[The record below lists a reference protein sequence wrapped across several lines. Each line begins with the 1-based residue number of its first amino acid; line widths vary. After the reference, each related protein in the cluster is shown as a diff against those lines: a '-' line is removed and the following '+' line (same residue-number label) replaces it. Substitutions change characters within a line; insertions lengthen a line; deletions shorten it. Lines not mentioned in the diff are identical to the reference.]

1 MLAERDGSESAVTRE
16 ANAGDGGVNLA
27 LPAVARAELLVTV
40 FATGAAV
47 MLIEILGT
55 RIIGP
60 VFGIS
65 LFVWSALLA
74 VTLGSLSI
82 GYYVGGVLVDRAP
95 SLRLLGFVVAA
106 AGVLLGFVPMLSRA
120 VLSAADGLG
129 PRAGPLVG
137 ATLLFAPSLVAL
149 GMVGPIVVRV
159 ATKDL
164 RAAGHG
170 VGAVYAVSTAG
181 SLLGTLVTAFL
192 LIPAFET
199 DRILLGTAVCLTLIG
214 AISLAR
220 RWRRSALVAVLAPV
234 LASAAPESPL
244 PPGIQVVD
252 RSRSL
257 YGLIEVIDDTNRGV
271 RLLRADHSILGA
283 QWLRDR
289 TAAFA
294 FIHLLES
301 VRFLR
306 PAAHEI
312 LQIGLGAGS
321 LPSIL
326 RARGI
331 NVEVVEIDPAVV
343 RFART
348 YFGFSTEGEVHVED
362 ARTYLRRTAR
372 RYDVIVHDTFTGGTT
387 PEHLLS
393 VEVIRRIR
401 ELLRPGGVLVL
412 NFVGYHEP
420 PNAEA
425 SWAVARTLRA
435 VFAAVRS
442 FRDSG
447 PNDHAETPGN
457 LVFFASDGGLDFTVP
472 ANAQFENEAC
482 EHVSRSFQNWEVL
495 RGVPDGAIITDERNP
510 LASLQLAV
518 AEAHFEAMNKFL
530 PSEVWLR

>member
-95 SLRLLGFVVAA
+95 SLRLLCFVVAA

-129 PRAGPLVG
+129 PRAGPL
-137 ATLLFAPSLVAL
+137 
-149 GMVGPIVVRV
+149 VVRV